1 MKKIIKLLLPAI
13 LLFSIF
19 FTPISPSVSNTT
31 HITTQ
36 KNEAKAFI
44 GAAFRVLVNVLKGT
58 TKKTKVTK
66 NTKYSKNNFVLPPKD
81 PVIRT
86 HKGKKQVQTMYLNGD
101 TKWITIKNHKY
112 KNKTFTNKNGEKIK
126 YDKNGFPKFQR
137 KFQMTLKNTSLKLE
151 RKDHDKE
158 AKTAYIKAY
167 KKNPEKFNSK
177 FSKDEIKD
185 IKNGKTPRNYTW
197 HHHQKRGVM
206 QLVHQKY
213 HNQNTSHTGGFAI
226 WARH

>member
-44 GAAFRVLVNVLKGT
+44 GAAFRILVNVLKGT

-86 HKGKKQVQTMYLNGD
+86 HKGKKQVQTTYLNGD
-101 TKWITIKNHKY
+101 KKWITIRNHKL
-112 KNKTFTNKNGEKIK
+112 KNKTYTNGNG
-126 YDKNGFPKFQR
+126 
-137 KFQMTLKNTSLKLE
+137 
-151 RKDHDKE
+151 
-158 AKTAYIKAY
+158 
-167 KKNPEKFNSK
+167 KKNK
-177 FSKDEIKD
+177 I
-185 IKNGKTPRNYTW
+185 
-197 HHHQKRGVM
+197 
-206 QLVHQKY
+206 
-213 HNQNTSHTGGFAI
+213 
-226 WARH
+226 

>member
-36 KNEAKAFI
+36 KNEAKALI

-66 NTKYSKNNFVLPPKD
+66 NTKYSKHNFVLPPKN

-86 HKGKKQVQTMYLNGD
+86 HKGKKQVQTMYNNGD
-101 TKWITIKNHKY
+101 TKWIPINNQAY
-112 KNKTFTNKNGEKIK
+112 RNKTFTNPNGEKIK
-126 YDKNGFPKFQR
+126 FDKNGFPKFQH
-137 KFQMTLKNTSLKLE
+137 KFQMTLKNTSLKLK
-151 RKDHDKE
+151 RNKHDIE
-158 AKTAYIKAY
+158 ANAALLKSYN
-167 KKNPEKFNSK
+167 KNPKKFKNK
-177 FSKDEIKD
+177 FSKDQIKD
-185 IKNGKTPRNYTW
+185 IKNGKTPRKYTW

-213 HNQNTSHTGGFAI
+213 HNKQTSHTGGFAI
-226 WARH
+226 WARN